1 MMERSMR
8 FFVLALGLAATCA
21 PHITS
26 LEAKLDTAAASPY
39 ALAFLPPA
47 KCDEAPDMRQC
58 LVASPKEWSDGERR
72 AIEES
77 LQRLTTSELVR
88 GILVKAVENGYV
100 GIRRYSSDTKREPS
114 GAHVTKFSPGF
125 VLYTSKVVGITDAFF
140 ETADM
145 KDHISGYRFGDFI
158 LLHELIHAFDD
169 RKESTRPGFTSATG
183 WVFRNNRW
191 VYTNSVGISEY
202 NGVFA
207 DTLTLYARGR
217 YADAWMRDR
226 SFATAM
232 RFPLPTIQ
240 SLATPGESFA
250 DILAHL
256 ILDPTAATYLK
267 RPVIDW
273 FETQVFPTLRHDA
286 SRF

>member
-1 MMERSMR
+1 MK
-8 FFVLALGLAATCA
+8 FLVLALGLAATFA
-21 PHITS
+21 PYTITS
-26 LEAKLDTAAASPY
+26 IAMDSPAVPPP
-39 ALAFLPPA
+39 ALSFLPPA
-47 KCDEAPDMRQC
+47 KCDLAPDVRQC
-58 LVASPKEWSDGERR
+58 LVASPKEWTTGEQLL
-72 AIEES
+72 IEES
-77 LQRLTTSELVR
+77 LQRLTSNELVR
-88 GILVKAVENGYV
+88 GILVRAVENGYAGV
-100 GIRRYSSDTKREPS
+100 RRYSSDTKKEPS

-145 KDHISGYRFGDFI
+145 KDPISGYRFGDFI

-169 RKESTRPGFTSATG
+169 RKESTRSGFTSATG
-183 WVFRNNRW
+183 WVFKNSRW

-232 RFPLPTIQ
+232 TFPLPTIQ

-256 ILDPTAATYLK
+256 ILDPTATTYLK
-267 RPVIDW
+267 RPVLDW
-273 FETQVFPTLRHDA
+273 FETQVFPSLRQEA
-286 SRF
+286 ARF

>member
-1 MMERSMR
+1 MKVL
-8 FFVLALGLAATCA
+8 VLALFVATVFSAYPETREQVMPASA
-21 PHITS
+21 PAVS
-26 LEAKLDTAAASPY
+26 
-39 ALAFLPPA
+39 FLPA
-47 KCDEAPDMRQC
+47 ARCDEAPDVRQC
-58 LVASPKEWSDGERR
+58 QTAGPKEWTPEERR
-72 AIEES
+72 LLDES
-77 LQRLTTSELVR
+77 LQRLTAHELVR
-88 GILVKAVENGYV
+88 GILVKALENGYRGV
-100 GIRRYSSDTKREPS
+100 RRYSTDTRKDPS
-114 GAHVTKFSPGF
+114 GAHVSKFSPGF

-145 KDHISGYRFGDFI
+145 RDPISGYRFGDFI

-169 RKESTRPGFTSATG
+169 RKESIRPGFTEATG
-183 WVFRNNRW
+183 WVFKNGRW
-191 VYTNSVGISEY
+191 VYVNAVRISEY

-226 SFATAM
+226 SFATSM
-232 RFPLPTIQ
+232 TFPLPTIQ

-256 ILDPTAATYLK
+256 ILDPSANRYLK
-267 RPVIDW
+267 RPVVDW
-273 FETQVFPTLRHDA
+273 FETQIFPTLRVDA